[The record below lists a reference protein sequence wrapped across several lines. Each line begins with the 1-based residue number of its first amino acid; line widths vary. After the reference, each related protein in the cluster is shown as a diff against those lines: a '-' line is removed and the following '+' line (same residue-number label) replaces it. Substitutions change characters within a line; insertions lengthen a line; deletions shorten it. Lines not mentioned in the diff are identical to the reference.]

1 MVNRPMSFEAVGL
14 LDFCL
19 AVIDLRIIF
28 GVLIFYEKFND
39 GLSNYRVATHSMKFG
54 VIRRLQLSC

>member
-28 GVLIFYEKFND
+28 GVLIFLREVQRW
-39 GLSNYRVATHSMKFG
+39 LV
-54 VIRRLQLSC
+54 L